1 MRIATSSQG
10 AGHRRTV
17 GSLLVPR
24 VLLVWLVGLG
34 ALAAVRGALGPR
46 VAASG
51 PAPIDRLPAKQGER
65 DMVHPSDVLTHSVHL
80 PALFRFYGGCGPI
93 PGASYGTLSVNP
105 PPTDRPAEEHPDLN
119 LAIRGYEPTTAY
131 LGLVAYGGGTDPKA
145 PQLAGLF
152 SPPRLPAFSSAHRVH
167 RWDWDCDCLGPVY
180 TSPEVTLLG
189 MATSPGETI
198 HVPTSG
204 YDIGGGYQVL
214 VLYAST
220 QRITLKYTREDN
232 VVEGYTLHIENVCVD
247 PSLLALYQLWNDA
260 GRSQLPA
267 LRAGQAFGY
276 ARQSEIGVVIR
287 DSGAFLDPRSQKD
300 WWQ

>member
-1 MRIATSSQG
+1 MS
-10 AGHRRTV
+10 
-17 GSLLVPR
+17 SLLAPR
-24 VLLVWLVGLG
+24 VLLALLMGLG
-34 ALAAVRGALGPR
+34 ALAVVLNVLGAG

-51 PAPIDRLPAKQGER
+51 PDPVDQLPAKQGER
-65 DMVHPSDVLTHSVHL
+65 DRVHPSDGVTHTVHL
-80 PALFRFYGGCGPI
+80 PALFHHYGGCGPI

-119 LAIRGYEPTTAY
+119 LAIRCYEPTTAY

-232 VVEGYTLHIENVCVD
+232 VVAGYTLHMENVCVD
-247 PSLLALYQLWNDA
+247 PTLLALYQWWNDA
-260 GRSQLPA
+260 GRSRLPA

-287 DSGAFLDPRSQKD
+287 DTGAFLDPRSQKD